1 MQNVTNC
8 RTLALWN
15 PREQYNDTAAFFKI
29 NKQRRHWD
37 GILVALIL
45 HNLCSKGF
53 SVMAASLCVRL
64 NEVRLLYKSNNTYV
78 CEVFVLQL
86 KSRCE
91 ELKLDWGTLCLESL
105 LKEKQALRRQISE
118 KQRHCL
124 ELQVHNWLYIL
135 RCIYFAFLVSPC
147 ILHCLFCCWVSNCC
161 SVFSWCNGSLWCVF
175 VDQHSGVG
183 EKSKAAGIAAA
194 QILQPL
200 WWFPLQKE
208 SWATPLHRSGL

>member
-1 MQNVTNC
+1 MLQIE
-8 RTLALWN
+8 
-15 PREQYNDTAAFFKI
+15 REQYNDTAEFFKI

-45 HNLCSKGF
+45 HKLCSKGF
-53 SVMAASLCVRL
+53 SVMVRL

-124 ELQVHNWLYIL
+124 ELQVHNWLHIYIL
-135 RCIYFAFLVSPC
+135 DIFILLFLYSPAC
-147 ILHCLFCCWVSNCC
+147 FTAC
-161 SVFSWCNGSLWCVF
+161 SAAEFWIVVGSFPGVMAP
-175 VDQHSGVG
+175 SGVC
-183 EKSKAAGIAAA
+183 
-194 QILQPL
+194 L
-200 WWFPLQKE
+200 
-208 SWATPLHRSGL
+208 